1 MGEQVHAHWTV
12 PEARALALAL
22 GAHAVVDELLA
33 RRARTAPEA
42 WINRLAEDGLR
53 AQADEIDRRLAA
65 GEDLPLAGV
74 PFAVKDNIDVA
85 GVPTTAA
92 CPAFATVA
100 AASAPVVQRLLDA
113 GGIYVGKTNLDQF
126 ATGLV
131 GTRSPHYGVCR
142 NPFDD
147 RFIVGGSSA
156 GSALAVASG
165 EVPVA
170 LGTDTAGSGRVPAA
184 LCGIVGTKPT
194 RGLVP
199 TEGVFPAMA
208 SFDCVSWFTADAVDG
223 ATVLDVL
230 TGDASRAVVPV
241 RLGVPT
247 GIDWWGDDEARLL
260 FEGALDGLRAR
271 GFTIVDVDGALLR
284 EAGAMLYGSALAAE
298 RHLAFGA
305 FAAVHPD
312 EMEPGVAEIVAAA
325 GRHDLAAYVAARAAL
340 APLQAR
346 AALLFQ
352 ELDALVLPT
361 VARVPTVDEAL
372 TDRLGPSLE
381 LGRLTAFVNPL
392 GCAAVAVPA
401 GVRSTGVPFGVSFVG
416 PAGSDRALLA
426 LADPASSPRPL
437 AIAVVGAHLTGQPLN
452 HQLTDLG
459 AVLTQ
464 STTTAPSYRLYA
476 LATTPPKP
484 GLVRDGEHG
493 AAIELEVWSI
503 DEAGLGAFVHAIPA
517 PLGVGKVELADGTE
531 VTGFL
536 CEPHAL
542 ADAPEITHLGGWRA
556 YRADGLTH
564 PTG

>member
-1 MGEQVHAHWTV
+1 MGEPVHEPWTV
-12 PEARALALAL
+12 PEARAVTLAS
-22 GAHAVVDELLA
+22 GAQAVVDQILD
-33 RRARTAPEA
+33 RRSRTAPEA
-42 WINRLAEDGLR
+42 WTGRLAEDELR
-53 AQADEIDRRLAA
+53 TQAAEIDRRLAD

-92 CPAFATVA
+92 CAAFANVPGE
-100 AASAPVVQRLLDA
+100 SAWVVQQLLAA

-165 EVPVA
+165 EVPLA

-194 RGLVP
+194 RGLVS
-199 TEGVFPAMA
+199 TDGVVPAMA
-208 SFDCVSWFTADAVDG
+208 SFDCVSWFTADVDDG
-223 ATVLDVL
+223 ATVFDVL
-230 TGDASRAVVPV
+230 MGERPLAAVPT

-247 GIDWWGDDEARLL
+247 GIDWCGDDDARQL
-260 FEGALDGLRAR
+260 FDRALDELRAR
-271 GFTIVDVDGALLR
+271 GFTIVDVDGAVLR
-284 EAGAMLYGSALAAE
+284 QAGAMLYGSALTAE
-298 RHLAFGA
+298 RHLAFGE
-305 FAAVHPD
+305 FAAAHPD

-340 APLQAR
+340 VPLQAQ
-346 AALLFQ
+346 AALLFHDI
-352 ELDALVLPT
+352 DALVLPT

-392 GCAAVAVPA
+392 GFAAISVPA
-401 GVRSTGVPFGVSFVG
+401 GARDTGVPFGISFVG
-416 PAGSDRALLA
+416 PAGSDRSLLA
-426 LADPASSPRPL
+426 LAGADASPRPCS
-437 AIAVVGAHLTGQPLN
+437 IAVVGAHLSGQPLN

-464 STTTAPSYRLYA
+464 STTTAPGYRLYA
-476 LATTPPKP
+476 LETTPPKP
-484 GLVRDGEHG
+484 GLVRVAESG

-503 DEAGLGAFVHAIPA
+503 SERGLGAFVHAIPA
-517 PLGVGKVELADGTE
+517 PLGVGKVELADGSE

-536 CEPHAL
+536 CEPL
-542 ADAPEITHLGGWRA
+542 AVEGAAEITHHGGWRA
-556 YRADGLTH
+556 YLASRG
-564 PTG
+564 